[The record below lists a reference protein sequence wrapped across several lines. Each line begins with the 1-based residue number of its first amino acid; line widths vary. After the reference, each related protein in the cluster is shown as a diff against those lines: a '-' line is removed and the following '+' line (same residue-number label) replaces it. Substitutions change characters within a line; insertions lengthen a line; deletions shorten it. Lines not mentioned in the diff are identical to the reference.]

1 MQIQIG
7 TGKHE
12 SMYPWVGPFPSLVS
26 PFGLQAQVVASWA
39 LGPRPASS
47 TLLISLWNFFYLEFS
62 FHYSTMSAKS
72 LDTRNEIHS
81 DTPAN
86 IEGAKS
92 WLLLPK
98 EASSWATL
106 LQSRGT

>member
-47 TLLISLWNFFYLEFS
+47 TLLISLWKNPFYTNPEEVSPESGFLLE
-62 FHYSTMSAKS
+62 
-72 LDTRNEIHS
+72 L
-81 DTPAN
+81 
-86 IEGAKS
+86 
-92 WLLLPK
+92 
-98 EASSWATL
+98 
-106 LQSRGT
+106 